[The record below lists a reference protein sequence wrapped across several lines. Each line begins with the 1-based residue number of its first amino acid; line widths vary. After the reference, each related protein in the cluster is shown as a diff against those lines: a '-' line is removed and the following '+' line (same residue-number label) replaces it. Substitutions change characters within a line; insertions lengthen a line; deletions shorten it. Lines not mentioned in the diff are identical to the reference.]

1 MLLFVKATEFIICAG
16 VVKQCL
22 QFIFLVRKAEKS
34 NRLQMSLQ
42 RQQFLLTER
51 SSPLSVGAAKG
62 IKLSMVHGIS
72 VCSCV
77 LVSFDIFKT
86 MPFLHSGSQAPG
98 EVTVTVITDSG
109 RDLGFTFF
117 KYVDDMEDL
126 LKQLVKDRFL
136 QARYFAMLSTEFA
149 FGNVTSGSN
158 ISEVQGLEN
167 VPDHGK
173 TAR

>member
-1 MLLFVKATEFIICAG
+1 
-16 VVKQCL
+16 
-22 QFIFLVRKAEKS
+22 
-34 NRLQMSLQ
+34 MSLQ
-42 RQQFLLTER
+42 RQQFLLNEH
-51 SSPLSVGAAKG
+51 SSPLFMGAAKG
-62 IKLSMVHGIS
+62 IKLSMVHGVS

-77 LVSFDIFKT
+77 SVSFDIFKT

-98 EVTVTVITDSG
+98 EVPVTVITDSG

-158 ISEVQGLEN
+158 VSQVQGLEN

-173 TAR
+173 TTR

>member
-1 MLLFVKATEFIICAG
+1 
-16 VVKQCL
+16 
-22 QFIFLVRKAEKS
+22 
-34 NRLQMSLQ
+34 MSLQ
-42 RQQFLLTER
+42 RQQFLLNEH
-51 SSPLSVGAAKG
+51 SSPLFVRAAIR

-72 VCSCV
+72 VPGSSV
-77 LVSFDIFKT
+77 SVSFDIFKT
-86 MPFLHSGSQAPG
+86 MSFLHSGSQAPG

-158 ISEVQGLEN
+158 ISQVQGLEN

>member
-1 MLLFVKATEFIICAG
+1 MLLFVKATEFITCAG
-16 VVKQCL
+16 VVKQGL

-42 RQQFLLTER
+42 RQQFLLTEHSR
-51 SSPLSVGAAKG
+51 TLSVGAAKG

-77 LVSFDIFKT
+77 LVLFDIFKT
-86 MPFLHSGSQAPG
+86 MPFSHSGSQAPG

-109 RDLGFTFF
+109 QDLGFTFF

-126 LKQLVKDRFL
+126 LKQLVKDRLL

-149 FGNVTSGSN
+149 FGNVTSGSS
-158 ISEVQGLEN
+158 ISQVQGLEN

>member
-1 MLLFVKATEFIICAG
+1 
-16 VVKQCL
+16 
-22 QFIFLVRKAEKS
+22 
-34 NRLQMSLQ
+34 MSLQ
-42 RQQFLLTER
+42 RQQFLLNEH
-51 SSPLSVGAAKG
+51 SSPLFVGAAIR

-72 VCSCV
+72 VYSSV
-77 LVSFDIFKT
+77 SVSFDIFKT

-158 ISEVQGLEN
+158 VSQVQWLEN

-173 TAR
+173 TTR

>member
-16 VVKQCL
+16 VVKQGL
-22 QFIFLVRKAEKS
+22 QFIFLVRKAETS
-34 NRLQMSLQ
+34 NCLQMSLQ
-42 RQQFLLTER
+42 RQQFLVTEH

-98 EVTVTVITDSG
+98 EVTVTVVTDSG
-109 RDLGFTFF
+109 QDLGFTFF

-126 LKQLVKDRFL
+126 LKQLVKDRLL
-136 QARYFAMLSTEFA
+136 QARYFALLSTEFA

-158 ISEVQGLEN
+158 ISQVPGLEN

-173 TAR
+173 TTR